1 MARTM
6 RPPSAAERWYRHG
19 AELVRA
25 GRYLEAIEPL
35 EQALAYSAEEPE
47 APWTALLR
55 SYYGLALALGRG
67 ELARGRRLCEEAT
80 SGSTLRSDMFTN
92 LARVYLRLANRRL
105 AVESLVT
112 ALSID
117 PKNREAWTMLGEL
130 GVRRPPV
137 VRFLSRTNPINRA
150 LGAMRHRLFG
160 SAPPTL

>member
-1 MARTM
+1 MARTT

-19 AELVRA
+19 ADLVRA

-47 APWTALLR
+47 APWAAPLR

-80 SGSTLRSDMFTN
+80 AGSTLRSDLFTN
-92 LARVYLRLANRRL
+92 LARIYLRQANRRL
-105 AVESLVT
+105 AVEALVT
-112 ALSID
+112 ALSIQPRD
-117 PKNREAWTMLGEL
+117 REAWELLAGL

-137 VRFLSRTNPINRA
+137 VRFLSRSNPINRA
-150 LGAMRHRLFG
+150 LGAVRHRLFG
-160 SAPPTL
+160 SSPPAL